1 MWIEV
6 GGPWNLVGWSV
17 WWRGLLKLVNLIWKK
32 TNLKTSRYWEIHG
45 LDQEEDKKI
54 GPAAKKPSTVEQR
67 VDRTPKEGK
76 ARETSSLIRT
86 SKETWADWT
95 CNAPLFTKGVSESFE
110 FTRDITTS
118 LELIFDSRIYI
129 FFIKNLKI

>member
-1 MWIEV
+1 VRALEGVTHVPARVDPMMKPLHVDRSWRTMEPGGVKRMMERPPEV
-6 GGPWNLVGWSV
+6 SKFD
-17 WWRGLLKLVNLIWKK
+17 LKKK

-76 ARETSSLIRT
+76 ARETSSLIRA
-86 SKETWADWT
+86 SKET
-95 CNAPLFTKGVSESFE
+95 
-110 FTRDITTS
+110 
-118 LELIFDSRIYI
+118 
-129 FFIKNLKI
+129 